1 MSSKKITVIDNTLW
15 CNITDENKELNINLS
30 YLLNIK
36 RALKKQNKKKNEKK
50 NEKIARRSYANQQ
63 FANVLKNFLV
73 NYGKGDNIVFI
84 DLKNITISQFQK
96 DMNYIKEL
104 IKDSQNWDFDFAKK
118 VIIKNPPFF
127 LETIWKV
134 VFSYLSDEIKNV
146 TYIESSDKPYI
157 STIDHC

>member
-15 CNITDENKELNINLS
+15 CNITGEYKELNINLS

-36 RALKKQNKKKNEKK
+36 RVFKKQNKKKSETNKEK
-50 NEKIARRSYANQQ
+50 NARRSYANQQ
-63 FANVLKNFLV
+63 FSNVLKNFLV
-73 NYGKGDNIVFI
+73 MYGKGDHIVFV
-84 DLKNITISQFQK
+84 DLKNITVSQFQK

-134 VFSYLSDEIKNV
+134 IFSCLSDEIKNV
-146 TYIESSDKPYI
+146 TYIESSNKPYI

>member
-15 CNITDENKELNINLS
+15 CNIAGEYKELNINLS

-36 RALKKQNKKKNEKK
+36 RVFKKQNKKKIETNKEK
-50 NEKIARRSYANQQ
+50 NARRSYANQQ
-63 FANVLKNFLV
+63 FSNVLKNFLV
-73 NYGKGDNIVFI
+73 MYGKGDHIVFV

-134 VFSYLSDEIKNV
+134 IFSCLSDEIKNV
-146 TYIESSDKPYI
+146 TYIESSNKPYI

>member
-73 NYGKGDNIVFI
+73 NYGKGDHIVFI

-104 IKDSQNWDFDFAKK
+104 IKDSQN
-118 VIIKNPPFF
+118 
-127 LETIWKV
+127 
-134 VFSYLSDEIKNV
+134 
-146 TYIESSDKPYI
+146 
-157 STIDHC
+157 